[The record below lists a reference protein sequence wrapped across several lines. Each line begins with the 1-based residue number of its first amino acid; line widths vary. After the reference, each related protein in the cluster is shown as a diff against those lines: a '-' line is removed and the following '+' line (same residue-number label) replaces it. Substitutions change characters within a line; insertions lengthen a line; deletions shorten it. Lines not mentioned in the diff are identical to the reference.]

1 VHLGQVLGVHGESC
15 EPGNTARDLKTEG
28 NLSIQVETHLS
39 LKAPEKTQCQGDLW
53 SAENHTHRIPFPE
66 STEIPHIGPWNER
79 RRDPSIDSSQVSP
92 Q

>member
-1 VHLGQVLGVHGESC
+1 MHLGQVLGDHGESC

>member
-1 VHLGQVLGVHGESC
+1 MHLGQVLGDYGESC
-15 EPGNTARDLKTEG
+15 EPGNTARGLQTEG
-28 NLSIQVETHLS
+28 KLSIQVETHLS

-79 RRDPSIDSSQVSP
+79 RKDPSIDSSQVSP